1 MPFSVI
7 IPARYNAS
15 RLPGKPLLDLAGKSM
30 LQRTYENAKE
40 STAQDVYI
48 ATDDERIKK
57 VSESFGAK
65 VFMTSINHKSG
76 TDRIQEVAAKLK
88 LSEDQIIVNVQADE
102 PLLPSTVIDQVFRNL
117 NKRPEAGMA
126 TVCEV
131 ITVQSEIEDP
141 HAVKVVIDDEGY
153 ALYFSR
159 ATIPYQ
165 ASASARNCYRHIGIY
180 AYRLAVLNQFV
191 EWPAAD
197 LEVSEKLEQL
207 RALSKGVKVHVE
219 VSAEHVPVGI
229 DTERDLQAVRN
240 YLATK

>member
-1 MPFSVI
+1 MSFSVI

-30 LQRTYENAKE
+30 LQRTYENAKA

-76 TDRIQEVAAKLK
+76 TDRIQEVTAKLK

>member
-30 LQRTYENAKE
+30 LQRTYENAKA

-131 ITVQSEIEDP
+131 ITVQPEIEDP

-229 DTERDLQAVRN
+229 DTERDLQVVRN

>member
-1 MPFSVI
+1 
-7 IPARYNAS
+7 
-15 RLPGKPLLDLAGKSM
+15 M
-30 LQRTYENAKE
+30 LQRTYENAKA

-131 ITVQSEIEDP
+131 ITVQPEIEDP

-207 RALSKGVKVHVE
+207 RALSKGVKIHVE

>member
-30 LQRTYENAKE
+30 LQWTYENAKA

-131 ITVQSEIEDP
+131 ITVQPEIEDP

-207 RALSKGVKVHVE
+207 RALSKGIKVHVE

>member
-30 LQRTYENAKE
+30 LQRTYENAKA
-40 STAQDVYI
+40 STAQGVYI

-207 RALSKGVKVHVE
+207 RALSKGIKVHVE

>member
-1 MPFSVI
+1 
-7 IPARYNAS
+7 
-15 RLPGKPLLDLAGKSM
+15 
-30 LQRTYENAKE
+30 
-40 STAQDVYI
+40 
-48 ATDDERIKK
+48 
-57 VSESFGAK
+57 
-65 VFMTSINHKSG
+65 MTSINHKSG

-131 ITVQSEIEDP
+131 ITVQPEIEDP

-219 VSAEHVPVGI
+219 VSAEHVPAGI

>member
-131 ITVQSEIEDP
+131 ITVQPEIEDP

-219 VSAEHVPVGI
+219 VSAEHVPAGI